1 MNDVGNVYDDD
12 RGLEAITCQSD
23 LEPTMKRWQELEP
36 ERCLF
41 HEKDR
46 IWLVYDQEEWQG
58 LGRYYE
64 SPKLF
69 GMVAAAAARSSLL
82 SRSWPYI
89 TGMGWEGN
97 SAFVFVKVTDAQGK
111 HLACNTGLT
120 TSFDELTVQ
129 SYVAALGKTVTAR
142 AEPVPQPQIYVWWMH
157 VGFESDPF

>member
-1 MNDVGNVYDDD
+1 MNDVGNVYDDA
-12 RGLEAITCQSD
+12 LEAITHRSD

-46 IWLVYDQEEWQG
+46 IWLVCDQQEWQG
-58 LGRYYE
+58 LGHYYE

-82 SRSWPYI
+82 QRGWSCVMD
-89 TGMGWEGN
+89 MGWEEG
-97 SAFVFVKVTDAQGK
+97 SAFVFVKVADAEGK
-111 HLACNTGLT
+111 HLAYDTGPT

-129 SYVAALGKTVTAR
+129 SYVAALRKTAPAR
-142 AEPVPQPQIYVWWMH
+142 AEPVPQPESYIWWMH
-157 VGFESDPF
+157 VGFSSEPF